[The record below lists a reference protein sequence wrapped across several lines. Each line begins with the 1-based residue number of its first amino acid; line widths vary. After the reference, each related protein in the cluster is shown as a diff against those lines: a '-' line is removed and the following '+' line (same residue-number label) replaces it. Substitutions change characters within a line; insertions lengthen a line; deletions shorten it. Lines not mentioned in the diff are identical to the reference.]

1 MEVKI
6 GVQHAPRELVFEVS
20 ESVEEVEKLVTDA
33 VNDEN
38 GVLSLT
44 DSKNRRILVAADK
57 VIYVEIGGGVAGQV
71 GFRG

>member
-20 ESVEEVEKLVTDA
+20 ESVEEVEKI
-33 VNDEN
+33 VNESVAN
-38 GVLSLT
+38 HGVLSLT

-57 VIYVEIGGGVAGQV
+57 IIYIEIGGGVAGQV